1 MSGARS
7 SVIPALTCAVALF
20 SNPSSADDDVLSC
33 RGKLVSPGVDI
44 AFVLERCGEPTER
57 VKESVPQL
65 GRRANGTTFVSGT
78 INVER
83 WTYDFGS
90 SRFPALLKFEEGR
103 LVSVEFLRR

>member
-1 MSGARS
+1 MSDTRS
-7 SVIPALTCAVALF
+7 FAFAALACAVALF
-20 SNPSSADDDVLSC
+20 SNPVSANDDVLRC
-33 RGKLVSPGVDI
+33 GGKLVGPGVDI
-44 AFVLERCGEPTER
+44 AFVLARCGEPTER

-65 GRRANGTTFVSGT
+65 ARRANGTTYVTGS

-83 WTYDFGS
+83 WTYDRGS